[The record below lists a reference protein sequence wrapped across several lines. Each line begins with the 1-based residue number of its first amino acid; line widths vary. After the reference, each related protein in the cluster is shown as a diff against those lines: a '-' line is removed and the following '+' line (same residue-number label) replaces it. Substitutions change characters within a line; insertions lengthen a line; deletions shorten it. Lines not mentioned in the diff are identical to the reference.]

1 MSDSSIATAR
11 TAVNEYDAI
20 VATIQHYIEGG
31 RLGSSAEMRKAFHAD
46 ATIFGYLGPDF
57 IGGPIQGLYDWVD
70 QNPPA
75 AGLQVRI
82 VSVNVEGTVAAV
94 RLDMDD
100 WGGHRFTDMFTML
113 KVDGEWKVINK
124 VFHLHGE

>member
-1 MSDSSIATAR
+1 MSVTSHSPVP

-20 VATIQHYIEGG
+20 VAALQHYLEGG
-31 RLGSSAEMRKAFHAD
+31 RLGRSAEMKKAFHPD

-75 AGLQVRI
+75 AGLQARI
-82 VSVNVEGTVAAV
+82 VSVNWEQTVASV
-94 RLDMDD
+94 RLDLDD

-124 VFHLHGE
+124 VFHLHAE

>member
-1 MSDSSIATAR
+1 MSDGSGTIAG
-11 TAVNEYDAI
+11 TAVQEYDAI
-20 VATIQHYIEGG
+20 IAAIQHYIEGG
-31 RLGSSAEMRKAFHAD
+31 RKGSSAEMKKAFHAD

-70 QNPPA
+70 RNPPA

-82 VSVNVEGTVAAV
+82 VSVNVEHTVASV
-94 RLDMDD
+94 RLDMDN

>member
-1 MSDSSIATAR
+1 MSASTTAPSP

-20 VATIQHYIEGG
+20 VATLQHYIDGG
-31 RLGSSAEMRKAFHAD
+31 RLGSSAELKKAFHAD

-57 IGGPIQGLYDWVD
+57 IGGSIQGLYDWVD
-70 QNPPA
+70 ANPPSP
-75 AGLQVRI
+75 GLQVRI
-82 VSVNVEGTVAAV
+82 VSVNIEHSVASV

-113 KVDGEWKVINK
+113 RVDGEWKVINK
-124 VFHLHGE
+124 VFHLHAE

>member
-1 MSDSSIATAR
+1 MSDSSIPTAP

-31 RLGSSAEMRKAFHAD
+31 RLGQSAEMRKAFHAD

-82 VSVNVEGTVAAV
+82 VSVNVEGTVASV

-100 WGGHRFTDMFTML
+100 WSGHRFTDMFTML
-113 KVDGEWKVINK
+113 KVDGEWKVISK
-124 VFHLHGE
+124 VFHLHVE

>member
-1 MSDSSIATAR
+1 MSEGSSTIAG
-11 TAVNEYDAI
+11 TAVQEYDAI
-20 VATIQHYIEGG
+20 IASLHHYIEGG
-31 RLGSSAEMRKAFHAD
+31 RQGSSAEMKKAFHAD
-46 ATIFGYLGPDF
+46 ATIFGYLGPEF
-57 IGGPIQGLYDWVD
+57 IGAPIQGLYDWVD

-75 AGLQVRI
+75 QGLQVRV
-82 VSVNVEGTVAAV
+82 VSVNVEGTIASV
-94 RLDMDD
+94 RLDIDN